1 MYSINLLYKNLLKDR
16 NRNAQKARQL
26 ALAKLRRDQKR
37 MKKEDAQD
45 LMSLMVREK
54 TMMVKNNEER
64 LNKERNSNKAN
75 IAKRLEGKNTYS

>member
-1 MYSINLLYKNLLKDR
+1 MKDR

-75 IAKRLEGKNTYS
+75 IAKRLEGKNAYS

>member
-1 MYSINLLYKNLLKDR
+1 MYKNLLKDR

-45 LMSLMVREK
+45 LMSSMVREK

-75 IAKRLEGKNTYS
+75 IAKRLEGTNAYK

>member
-1 MYSINLLYKNLLKDR
+1 MKDR

-45 LMSLMVREK
+45 LMSSMVREK

-75 IAKRLEGKNTYS
+75 IAKRLEGKNAYK

>member
-1 MYSINLLYKNLLKDR
+1 MKDR

-45 LMSLMVREK
+45 LMSSMVREK

-75 IAKRLEGKNTYS
+75 IAKRLEGTNAYK

>member
-1 MYSINLLYKNLLKDR
+1 MKDR

-75 IAKRLEGKNTYS
+75 IAKRLEGKNAYK